1 MVTLTN
7 KTNRQIE
14 IEDKDGVATII
25 NSKQTSGILDE
36 SKFTP
41 RTERLIAE
49 SKLFKVVIPVENE
62 VVEAVDEAVEAT
74 EKSVVM
80 DKPNKKK
87 STSYKKS

>member
-49 SKLFKVVIPVENE
+49 GKLFKVVIPVENE

-74 EKSVVM
+74 ETSVVM
-80 DKPNKKK
+80 ARVNKKE